1 MMNKMLRRHEGIY
14 MTEAEH
20 AVETFTIHDRH
31 EHGSQNGERIFVLA
45 CICAALAYLVGAF
58 IPAWGDWAYAIG
70 ALIAVLPFAKAAV
83 KKAVTGKPFS
93 IETLVTIAVVGALPI
108 DAGAEAVVVVALF
121 SLGELLEGFAAARAR
136 SGLTALAQLLPSDA
150 TIETDGQRR
159 TIPVASLTVNML
171 MLVAPGDRLA
181 ADGTIV
187 DGRSDLNE
195 AAITGESSAVDKTI
209 GDPVF
214 AGSINGDGQIKVTVT
229 KDASNSVVARIGD
242 LVAQA
247 QASTAPTARFIDS
260 FSAYYTPAAI
270 LIAALIAVAPPLLMG
285 GEWSTWAYRALT
297 VLLIACPCALVLS
310 TPAAIATGIATAARY
325 GILIKSG
332 AALEMLAKIQVA
344 AFDKTGTL
352 TLGHPVVTD
361 VEGDANEVLRLAAAV
376 ETGLS
381 HPVARGIVA
390 EAVAKGIAIPSATD
404 VSIRQG
410 EGVEGVVD
418 GVRIALLSP
427 RASKSLASQ
436 ISARID
442 AFEREGK
449 TIAVLFAD
457 NRLVGFIASRDEPR
471 TDAKSAI
478 AVLAALGIK
487 TLMLSGD
494 NQRTASAVAAPLG
507 MTAEGEL
514 MPADKLARIA
524 ELKAESP
531 ILMVGDG
538 VNDAPAL
545 AAASLGLAM
554 GGGTDVAIETA
565 DVGLLR
571 DRLLAVPDAIRLA
584 RQTRRTIIINI
595 VLAVGLKLVF
605 LVLAIFGIT
614 NLWTAIIADTGAT
627 ILVTINALLMF
638 WIFEPAK
645 DENPSALAGS
655 F

>member
-1 MMNKMLRRHEGIY
+1 MIKA
-14 MTEAEH
+14 EAPI
-20 AVETFTIHDRH
+20 ETHTDGDGH
-31 EHGSQNGERIFVLA
+31 EHGSENGLRIFVLA
-45 CICAALAYLVGAF
+45 CICAGLAYLIGVLV
-58 IPAWGDWAYAIG
+58 PAWGDWAYAIG
-70 ALIAVLPFAKAAV
+70 ALIAVLPFAKSALE
-83 KKAVTGKPFS
+83 KALKGRPFS

-136 SGLTALAQLLPSDA
+136 SGLTALAQLLPSEA
-150 TIETDGQRR
+150 TIEVNGERKTV
-159 TIPVASLTVNML
+159 PVTSLTVNML

-195 AAITGESSAVDKTI
+195 AAITGESSAVDK
-209 GDPVF
+209 GVGAPVF
-214 AGSINGDGQIKVTVT
+214 AGSINGDGQLKVTVT

-270 LIAALIAVAPPLLMG
+270 LIAALIAVVPPLLMG
-285 GEWSTWAYRALT
+285 GEWSTWIYRALT

-310 TPAAIATGIATAARY
+310 TPAAIATGIATAARH

-332 AALEMLAKIQVA
+332 AALEMLAKIKIA

-361 VEGDANEVLRLAAAV
+361 VEGDATEVLRLAAAV

-390 EAVAKGIAIPSATD
+390 EAVAKGIEIPGAID
-404 VSIRQG
+404 VVIRQG
-410 EGVEGVVD
+410 EGVEGIVD
-418 GVRIALLSP
+418 GVKIALLSP
-427 RASKSLASQ
+427 RASKSLTPEVMT
-436 ISARID
+436 RID
-442 AFEREGK
+442 ALEREGK

-457 NRLVGFIASRDEPR
+457 TKFIGIIASRDEPR
-471 TDAKSAI
+471 TDSKSAI
-478 AVLAALGIK
+478 AALTALGIK
-487 TLMLSGD
+487 SLMLSGD
-494 NQRTASAVAAPLG
+494 NQRTATAVAAPLG
-507 MTAEGEL
+507 MEAEGEL
-514 MPADKLARIA
+514 MPADKLDRIA
-524 ELKAESP
+524 ALKAEMP

-545 AAASLGLAM
+545 ATASLGLAM

-584 RQTRRTIIINI
+584 RKTRSTIIVNI

-605 LVLAIFGIT
+605 LVLAVFGIT

-627 ILVTINALLMF
+627 ILVTINALLLF
-638 WIFEPAK
+638 WTFKPAEDVSTSNTAK
-645 DENPSALAGS
+645 DI
-655 F
+655 

>member
-1 MMNKMLRRHEGIY
+1 MIKA
-14 MTEAEH
+14 EAPI
-20 AVETFTIHDRH
+20 ETHTDGDGH
-31 EHGSQNGERIFVLA
+31 EHGSENGLRIFVLA
-45 CICAALAYLVGAF
+45 CICAGLAYLIGVLV
-58 IPAWGDWAYAIG
+58 PAWGDWAYAIG
-70 ALIAVLPFAKAAV
+70 ALIAVLPFAKSALE
-83 KKAVTGKPFS
+83 KALKGKPFS

-136 SGLTALAQLLPSDA
+136 SGLTALAQLLPSEA
-150 TIETDGQRR
+150 TIEVNGERKTV
-159 TIPVASLTVNML
+159 PVTSLTVNML

-195 AAITGESSAVDKTI
+195 AAITGESSAVDK
-209 GDPVF
+209 GVGAPVF
-214 AGSINGDGQIKVTVT
+214 AGSINGDGQLKVTVT

-270 LIAALIAVAPPLLMG
+270 LIAALIAVVPPLLMG
-285 GEWSTWAYRALT
+285 GEWSTWIYRALT

-310 TPAAIATGIATAARY
+310 TPAAIATGIATAARH

-332 AALEMLAKIQVA
+332 AALEMLAKIKIA

-361 VEGDANEVLRLAAAV
+361 VEGDATEVLRLAAAV

-390 EAVAKGIAIPSATD
+390 EAEAKGIKIPGATD
-404 VSIRQG
+404 VVIRQG
-410 EGVEGVVD
+410 EGVEGIVD
-418 GVRIALLSP
+418 GVKIALLSP
-427 RASKSLASQ
+427 RASKSLTPEIMS
-436 ISARID
+436 RID
-442 AFEREGK
+442 ALEREGK

-457 NRLVGFIASRDEPR
+457 TKFVGFIASRDEPR
-471 TDAKSAI
+471 TDSKPAI
-478 AVLAALGIK
+478 AALTALGIK
-487 TLMLSGD
+487 SLMLSGD
-494 NQRTASAVAAPLG
+494 NQRTATAVAAPLG
-507 MTAEGEL
+507 MEAEGEL
-514 MPADKLARIA
+514 MPADKLDRIA
-524 ELKAESP
+524 ALKAEMP

-545 AAASLGLAM
+545 ATASLGLAM

-571 DRLLAVPDAIRLA
+571 DRLMAVPDAIRLA
-584 RQTRRTIIINI
+584 RKTRSTIIVNI

-605 LVLAIFGIT
+605 LVLAVFGIT
-614 NLWTAIIADTGAT
+614 NLCTANIADTGAT
-627 ILVTINALLMF
+627 ILATINAL
-638 WIFEPAK
+638 
-645 DENPSALAGS
+645 
-655 F
+655 

>member
-1 MMNKMLRRHEGIY
+1 MIKA
-14 MTEAEH
+14 EAPI
-20 AVETFTIHDRH
+20 ETHTDGDGH
-31 EHGSQNGERIFVLA
+31 EHGSENGLRIFVLA
-45 CICAALAYLVGAF
+45 CICAGLAYLIGVLV
-58 IPAWGDWAYAIG
+58 PAWGDWAYAIG
-70 ALIAVLPFAKAAV
+70 ALIAVLPFAKSALE
-83 KKAVTGKPFS
+83 KALKGRPFS

-136 SGLTALAQLLPSDA
+136 SGLTALAQLLPSEA
-150 TIETDGQRR
+150 TIEVDGERK
-159 TIPVASLTVNML
+159 TVPVTSLTVNMV

-187 DGRSDLNE
+187 EGRSDLNE
-195 AAITGESSAVDKTI
+195 AAITGESSAVDKGI
-209 GDPVF
+209 GAPVF
-214 AGSINGDGQIKVTVT
+214 AGSINGDGQLKVTVT

-270 LIAALIAVAPPLLMG
+270 LIAALIALVPPMLMG
-285 GEWSTWAYRALT
+285 GEWSTWIYRALT

-310 TPAAIATGIATAARY
+310 TPAAIATGIATAARH

-332 AALEMLAKIQVA
+332 AALEMLAKIKIA

-361 VEGDANEVLRLAAAV
+361 VEGDATEVLRLAAAV

-390 EAVAKGIAIPSATD
+390 EAVAKGIEIPGATD
-404 VSIRQG
+404 VVIRQG
-410 EGVEGVVD
+410 EGVEGTVD
-418 GVRIALLSP
+418 GVKIALLSP
-427 RASKSLASQ
+427 RASKSLTPEIMS
-436 ISARID
+436 RID
-442 AFEREGK
+442 ALEREGK

-457 NRLVGFIASRDEPR
+457 TKFIGIIASRDEPR
-471 TDAKSAI
+471 ADSKPAI
-478 AVLAALGIK
+478 AALSALGIK
-487 TLMLSGD
+487 SLMLSGD
-494 NQRTASAVAAPLG
+494 NQRTATAVAAPLG
-507 MTAEGEL
+507 MEAEGEL
-514 MPADKLARIA
+514 MPADKLDRIA
-524 ELKAESP
+524 ALKAEKP

-545 AAASLGLAM
+545 ATASLGLAM

-584 RQTRRTIIINI
+584 RKTRSTIIINI

-605 LVLAIFGIT
+605 LVLAVFGIT

-627 ILVTINALLMF
+627 ILVTINALLLF
-638 WIFEPAK
+638 WTFNPA
-645 DENPSALAGS
+645 EERSTAAPA
-655 F
+655 

>member
-1 MMNKMLRRHEGIY
+1 VIKA
-14 MTEAEH
+14 EAPI
-20 AVETFTIHDRH
+20 ETHTDGDGH
-31 EHGSQNGERIFVLA
+31 EHGSENGLRIFVLA
-45 CICAALAYLVGAF
+45 CICAGLAYLIGVLV
-58 IPAWGDWAYAIG
+58 PAWGDWAYAIG
-70 ALIAVLPFAKAAV
+70 ALIAVLPFAKSALE
-83 KKAVTGKPFS
+83 KALKGRPFS

-136 SGLTALAQLLPSDA
+136 SGLTALAQLLPSEA
-150 TIETDGQRR
+150 TIEVDGERK
-159 TIPVASLTVNML
+159 TVPVTSLTVNMV
-171 MLVAPGDRLA
+171 MFVAPGDRLA

-195 AAITGESSAVDKTI
+195 AAITGESSAVDKGI
-209 GDPVF
+209 GAPVF
-214 AGSINGDGQIKVTVT
+214 AGSINGDGQLKVTVT
-229 KDASNSVVARIGD
+229 KDARNSVVARIGD

-270 LIAALIAVAPPLLMG
+270 LIAALIAVVPPMLMG
-285 GEWSTWAYRALT
+285 GEWSTWIYRALT

-310 TPAAIATGIATAARY
+310 TPAAIATGIATAARH

-332 AALEMLAKIQVA
+332 AALEMLAKIKIA

-361 VEGDANEVLRLAAAV
+361 VEGDATEVLRLAAAV

-390 EAVAKGIAIPSATD
+390 EAVAKGIEVPSAID
-404 VSIRQG
+404 VVIRQG
-410 EGVEGVVD
+410 EGVEGIVD
-418 GVRIALLSP
+418 GVKIALLSP
-427 RASKSLASQ
+427 RASKSLTPEVMT
-436 ISARID
+436 RID
-442 AFEREGK
+442 ALEREGK

-457 NRLVGFIASRDEPR
+457 TKFVGIIASRDEAR
-471 TDAKSAI
+471 TDSKPAI
-478 AVLAALGIK
+478 AALTALGIK
-487 TLMLSGD
+487 SLMLSGD
-494 NQRTASAVAAPLG
+494 NQRTATAVAAPLG
-507 MTAEGEL
+507 MKAEGEL
-514 MPADKLARIA
+514 MPADKLDRIA
-524 ELKAESP
+524 ALKAEMP

-545 AAASLGLAM
+545 ATASLGLAM

-584 RQTRRTIIINI
+584 RKTRSTIIVNI

-605 LVLAIFGIT
+605 LVLAVFGIT

-627 ILVTINALLMF
+627 ILVTINALLLF
-638 WIFEPAK
+638 WTFKPAEDVSTSNTAK
-645 DENPSALAGS
+645 DI
-655 F
+655 

>member
-1 MMNKMLRRHEGIY
+1 MIKA
-14 MTEAEH
+14 EAPI
-20 AVETFTIHDRH
+20 ETHTDGDGH
-31 EHGSQNGERIFVLA
+31 EHGSENGLRIFVLA
-45 CICAALAYLVGAF
+45 CICAGLAYLIGVLV
-58 IPAWGDWAYAIG
+58 PAWGDWAYAIG
-70 ALIAVLPFAKAAV
+70 ALIAVLPFAKSALE
-83 KKAVTGKPFS
+83 KALKGRPFS

-136 SGLTALAQLLPSDA
+136 SGLTALAQLLPSEA
-150 TIETDGQRR
+150 TIEVDGERK
-159 TIPVASLTVNML
+159 TVPVTSLTVNMV

-195 AAITGESSAVDKTI
+195 AAITGESSAVDKGI
-209 GDPVF
+209 GAPVF
-214 AGSINGDGQIKVTVT
+214 AGSINGDGQLKVTVT

-270 LIAALIAVAPPLLMG
+270 LIAALIAVVPPLLMD
-285 GEWSTWAYRALT
+285 GEWSTWIYRALT

-310 TPAAIATGIATAARY
+310 TPAAIATGIATAARH

-332 AALEMLAKIQVA
+332 AALEMLAKIKIA

-361 VEGDANEVLRLAAAV
+361 VEGDATEVLRLAAAV

-390 EAVAKGIAIPSATD
+390 EAVAKDIEIPSATD
-404 VSIRQG
+404 VIIRQG
-410 EGVEGVVD
+410 EGVEGTVD
-418 GVRIALLSP
+418 GVKIALLSP
-427 RASKSLASQ
+427 RASKSLAPEIMS
-436 ISARID
+436 RID
-442 AFEREGK
+442 ALEREGK

-457 NRLVGFIASRDEPR
+457 TKFIGIIASRDEPR
-471 TDAKSAI
+471 ADSKPAI
-478 AVLAALGIK
+478 AALTALGIK
-487 TLMLSGD
+487 SLMLSGD

-507 MTAEGEL
+507 MEAEGEL
-514 MPADKLARIA
+514 MPADKLDRIA
-524 ELKAESP
+524 ALKAEMP

-545 AAASLGLAM
+545 ATASLGLAM

-584 RQTRRTIIINI
+584 RKTRSTIIVNI

-605 LVLAIFGIT
+605 LVLAVFGIT

-627 ILVTINALLMF
+627 ILVTINALMLF
-638 WIFEPAK
+638 WTFKPAEDVSTSHPAK
-645 DENPSALAGS
+645 DI
-655 F
+655 

>member
-1 MMNKMLRRHEGIY
+1 LEK
-14 MTEAEH
+14 
-20 AVETFTIHDRH
+20 
-31 EHGSQNGERIFVLA
+31 
-45 CICAALAYLVGAF
+45 ALKGR
-58 IPAWGDWAYAIG
+58 
-70 ALIAVLPFAKAAV
+70 
-83 KKAVTGKPFS
+83 PFS

-136 SGLTALAQLLPSDA
+136 SGLTALAQLLPSEA
-150 TIETDGQRR
+150 TIEVDGERK
-159 TIPVASLTVNML
+159 TVPVTSLTVNMV
-171 MLVAPGDRLA
+171 MFVAPGDRLP

-195 AAITGESSAVDKTI
+195 AAITGESSAVDKGI
-209 GDPVF
+209 GAPVF
-214 AGSINGDGQIKVTVT
+214 AGSINGDGQLKVTVT

-270 LIAALIAVAPPLLMG
+270 LIAALIAVVPPMLMG
-285 GEWSTWAYRALT
+285 GEWSTWIYRALT

-310 TPAAIATGIATAARY
+310 TPAAIATGIATAARH

-332 AALEMLAKIQVA
+332 AALEMLAKIKIA

-361 VEGDANEVLRLAAAV
+361 VEGDATEVLRLAAAV

-390 EAVAKGIAIPSATD
+390 EAVAKGIEIPGAID
-404 VSIRQG
+404 VVIRQG
-410 EGVEGVVD
+410 EGVEGIVD
-418 GVRIALLSP
+418 GVKIALLSP
-427 RASKSLASQ
+427 RASKSLTPEVMT
-436 ISARID
+436 RID
-442 AFEREGK
+442 ALEREGK

-457 NRLVGFIASRDEPR
+457 TKFIGIIASRDEPR
-471 TDAKSAI
+471 TDSKSAI
-478 AVLAALGIK
+478 AALTALGIK
-487 TLMLSGD
+487 SLMLSGD
-494 NQRTASAVAAPLG
+494 NQRTATAVAAPLG
-507 MTAEGEL
+507 MEAEGEL
-514 MPADKLARIA
+514 MPADKLDRIA
-524 ELKAESP
+524 ALKAEMP

-545 AAASLGLAM
+545 ATASLGLAM

-584 RQTRRTIIINI
+584 RKTRSTIIVNI

-605 LVLAIFGIT
+605 LVLAVFGIT

-627 ILVTINALLMF
+627 ILVTINALLLF
-638 WIFEPAK
+638 WTFKPAEDVSTSNTAK
-645 DENPSALAGS
+645 DI
-655 F
+655 

>member
-1 MMNKMLRRHEGIY
+1 MIKA
-14 MTEAEH
+14 EAPI
-20 AVETFTIHDRH
+20 ETHTDGDGH
-31 EHGSQNGERIFVLA
+31 EHGSENGLRIFVLA
-45 CICAALAYLVGAF
+45 CICAGLAYLIGVLF
-58 IPAWGDWAYAIG
+58 PAWGDWAYAIG
-70 ALIAVLPFAKAAV
+70 ALIAVLPFSKSALEKAL
-83 KKAVTGKPFS
+83 KGRPFS

-136 SGLTALAQLLPSDA
+136 SGLTALAQLLPSEA
-150 TIETDGQRR
+150 TIEVDGERK
-159 TIPVASLTVNML
+159 TVPVTSLTVNMV
-171 MLVAPGDRLA
+171 MFVAPGDRLA

-195 AAITGESSAVDKTI
+195 AAITGESSAVDKGI
-209 GDPVF
+209 GAPVF
-214 AGSINGDGQIKVTVT
+214 AGSINGDGQLKVTVT

-242 LVAQA
+242 LVAKA

-270 LIAALIAVAPPLLMG
+270 LIAALIAVVPPMLMG
-285 GEWSTWAYRALT
+285 GEWSTWIYRALT

-310 TPAAIATGIATAARY
+310 TPAAIATGIATAARH

-332 AALEMLAKIQVA
+332 AALEMLAKIKIA

-361 VEGDANEVLRLAAAV
+361 VEGDATEVLRLAAAV

-390 EAVAKGIAIPSATD
+390 EAVAKGIEIPGAID
-404 VSIRQG
+404 VVIRQG
-410 EGVEGVVD
+410 EGVEGIVD
-418 GVRIALLSP
+418 GVKIALLSP
-427 RASKSLASQ
+427 RASKSLTPEVMT
-436 ISARID
+436 RID
-442 AFEREGK
+442 ALEREGK

-457 NRLVGFIASRDEPR
+457 TKFVGIIASRDEAR
-471 TDAKSAI
+471 TDSKLAI
-478 AVLAALGIK
+478 AALTALGIK
-487 TLMLSGD
+487 SLMLSGD
-494 NQRTASAVAAPLG
+494 NQRTATAVAAPLG
-507 MTAEGEL
+507 MEAEGEL
-514 MPADKLARIA
+514 MPADKLERIA
-524 ELKAESP
+524 ALKAEMP

-545 AAASLGLAM
+545 ATASLGLAM

-565 DVGLLR
+565 DVGLLI

-584 RQTRRTIIINI
+584 RKTRSTIIVNI

-605 LVLAIFGIT
+605 LVLAVFGIT

-627 ILVTINALLMF
+627 ILVTINALLLF
-638 WIFEPAK
+638 WTFKPAEDVSTSHPAK
-645 DENPSALAGS
+645 DI
-655 F
+655 

>member
-1 MMNKMLRRHEGIY
+1 MIRSEAPIETHAEG
-14 MTEAEH
+14 
-20 AVETFTIHDRH
+20 DGH
-31 EHGSQNGERIFVLA
+31 EHGSENGLRIFILA
-45 CICAALAYLVGAF
+45 CVCAALAYLTGVF
-58 IPAWGDWAYAIG
+58 VPAWGDWTYAIG
-70 ALIAVLPFAKAAV
+70 ALIAVLPFAKSALE
-83 KKAVTGKPFS
+83 KALKGRPFS

-136 SGLTALAQLLPSDA
+136 SGLTALAQLLPSEA
-150 TIETDGQRR
+150 TIEMDGERK
-159 TIPVASLTVNML
+159 TVPVTSLTVDMV

-181 ADGTIV
+181 ADGTII

-195 AAITGESSAVDKTI
+195 AAITGESSAVDKGI

-214 AGSINGDGQIKVTVT
+214 AGSINGDGQLKVTVT

-270 LIAALIAVAPPLLMG
+270 LIAALIAIVPPMLMG
-285 GEWSTWAYRALT
+285 GEWSTWIYRALT

-310 TPAAIATGIATAARY
+310 TPAAIATGIATAARH

-332 AALEMLAKIQVA
+332 AALEMLAKIKIA

-361 VEGDANEVLRLAAAV
+361 VEGDATEVLRLAAAV

-390 EAVAKGIAIPSATD
+390 EAVAKAIEIPGATD
-404 VSIRQG
+404 VVIRQG
-410 EGVEGVVD
+410 EGVEGIVD
-418 GVRIALLSP
+418 GVKIALLSP
-427 RASKSLASQ
+427 RASKSLTPEVMS
-436 ISARID
+436 RID
-442 AFEREGK
+442 ALEREGK

-457 NRLVGFIASRDEPR
+457 TKFIGLIASRDEPR
-471 TDAKSAI
+471 TDSKPAI
-478 AVLAALGIK
+478 AALTALGIK
-487 TLMLSGD
+487 SLMLSGD

-507 MTAEGEL
+507 MEAEGEL
-514 MPADKLARIA
+514 MPADKLDRIA
-524 ELKAESP
+524 ALKAEMP

-545 AAASLGLAM
+545 ATASLGLAM

-584 RQTRRTIIINI
+584 RKTRSTIIVNI

-605 LVLAIFGIT
+605 LVLAVFGIT

-627 ILVTINALLMF
+627 ILVTINALLLF
-638 WIFEPAK
+638 WTFKPIEDASISASAK
-645 DENPSALAGS
+645 DI
-655 F
+655 

>member
-1 MMNKMLRRHEGIY
+1 MIKA
-14 MTEAEH
+14 EAPI
-20 AVETFTIHDRH
+20 ETHTDGDGH
-31 EHGSQNGERIFVLA
+31 EHGSENGLRIFVLA
-45 CICAALAYLVGAF
+45 CICAGLAYLIGVLV
-58 IPAWGDWAYAIG
+58 PAWGDWAYAIG
-70 ALIAVLPFAKAAV
+70 ALIAVLPFAKSALE
-83 KKAVTGKPFS
+83 KALEGRPFS

-136 SGLTALAQLLPSDA
+136 SGLTALAQLLPSEA
-150 TIETDGQRR
+150 TIEVDGERK
-159 TIPVASLTVNML
+159 TVPVTSLTVNMV

-187 DGRSDLNE
+187 EGRSDLNE
-195 AAITGESSAVDKTI
+195 AAITGESSAVDKGI
-209 GDPVF
+209 GAPVF
-214 AGSINGDGQIKVTVT
+214 AGSINGDGQLKVTVT

-270 LIAALIAVAPPLLMG
+270 LIAALIALVPPMLMG
-285 GEWSTWAYRALT
+285 GEWSTWIYRALT

-310 TPAAIATGIATAARY
+310 TPAAIATGIATAARH

-332 AALEMLAKIQVA
+332 AALEMLAKIKIA

-361 VEGDANEVLRLAAAV
+361 VEGDATEVLRLAAAV

-390 EAVAKGIAIPSATD
+390 EAVAKGIEIPGATD
-404 VSIRQG
+404 VVIRQG
-410 EGVEGVVD
+410 EGVEGIVD
-418 GVRIALLSP
+418 GVKIALLSP
-427 RASKSLASQ
+427 RASKSLAPEVMT
-436 ISARID
+436 RID
-442 AFEREGK
+442 ALEREGK

-457 NRLVGFIASRDEPR
+457 TKFIGFIASRDEPR
-471 TDAKSAI
+471 TDSKPAI
-478 AVLAALGIK
+478 AALTALGIK
-487 TLMLSGD
+487 SLMLSGD
-494 NQRTASAVAAPLG
+494 NQRTATAVAAPLG
-507 MTAEGEL
+507 MEAEGEL
-514 MPADKLARIA
+514 MPADKLERIA
-524 ELKAESP
+524 ALKAEMP

-545 AAASLGLAM
+545 ATASLGLAM

-584 RQTRRTIIINI
+584 RKTRSTIIVNI

-605 LVLAIFGIT
+605 LVLAVFGIT

-627 ILVTINALLMF
+627 ILVTINALLLF
-638 WIFEPAK
+638 WTFNPA
-645 DENPSALAGS
+645 EERSTAAPA
-655 F
+655 

>member
-1 MMNKMLRRHEGIY
+1 
-14 MTEAEH
+14 MTE
-20 AVETFTIHDRH
+20 TKIHTKEDGH
-31 EHGSQNGERIFVLA
+31 EHGSENGLRVFILA
-45 CICAALAYLVGAF
+45 CICAASAYLVGIIVPRWAE
-58 IPAWGDWAYAIG
+58 WAYASG
-70 ALIAVLPFAKAAV
+70 ALIAVLPFAKSAME
-83 KKAVTGKPFS
+83 KAMRGSPFS

-108 DAGAEAVVVVALF
+108 GAGAEAVVVVALF
-121 SLGELLEGFAAARAR
+121 SLGELLEGFASARAR
-136 SGLTALAQLLPSDA
+136 SGLTALAQLLPSEA
-150 TIETDGQRR
+150 TIEVDGERK
-159 TIPVASLTVNML
+159 TVPVTSLTVNMV
-171 MLVAPGDRLA
+171 MLVSPGDRLA
-181 ADGTIV
+181 ADGTIL

-195 AAITGESSAVDKTI
+195 AAITGESSAVDKSV
-209 GDPVF
+209 GAAVF
-214 AGSINGDGQIKVTVT
+214 AGSINGDGQLKVTIT

-285 GEWSTWAYRALT
+285 GEWSTWIYRALT

-310 TPAAIATGIATAARY
+310 TPAAIATGIASAARY

-332 AALEMLAKIQVA
+332 AALEMLGRIKIA

-352 TLGHPVVTD
+352 TMGHPVVTD
-361 VEGDANEVLRLAAAV
+361 VEGDANQVLRLAAAV

-390 EAVAKGIAIPSATD
+390 EAAAKGIEVPAAID
-404 VSIRQG
+404 VVIRQG
-410 EGVEGVVD
+410 EGVEGTVD
-418 GVRIALLSP
+418 GVKIALLSP
-427 RASKSLASQ
+427 RASKSLAPEVMT
-436 ISARID
+436 RID
-442 AFEREGK
+442 ALEREGK

-457 NRLVGFIASRDEPR
+457 TKFIGIIASRDEPR
-471 TDAKSAI
+471 ADSIPAI
-478 AVLAALGIK
+478 AALTALGIK
-487 TLMLSGD
+487 SLMLSGD

-507 MTAEGEL
+507 MEAEGEL
-514 MPADKLARIA
+514 MPADKLDRIA
-524 ELKAESP
+524 ALKAEMP

-545 AAASLGLAM
+545 ATASLGLAM

-584 RQTRRTIIINI
+584 RKTHSTIIVNI

-605 LVLAIFGIT
+605 LVLAVFGIT

-627 ILVTINALLMF
+627 ILVTINALMLF
-638 WIFEPAK
+638 WTFKPAK
-645 DENPSALAGS
+645 DVSASAPAKDI
-655 F
+655 

>member
-1 MMNKMLRRHEGIY
+1 MIKA
-14 MTEAEH
+14 EAPI
-20 AVETFTIHDRH
+20 ETHTDGDGH
-31 EHGSQNGERIFVLA
+31 EHGSENGLGIFVLA
-45 CICAALAYLVGAF
+45 CICAGLAYLIGVLV
-58 IPAWGDWAYAIG
+58 PAWGDWAYAIG
-70 ALIAVLPFAKAAV
+70 ALIAVLPFAKSALE
-83 KKAVTGKPFS
+83 KALKGRPFS

-136 SGLTALAQLLPSDA
+136 SGLTALAQLLPSEA
-150 TIETDGQRR
+150 TIEVDGERK
-159 TIPVASLTVNML
+159 TVSVTSLTVNMV

-181 ADGTIV
+181 ADGKII

-195 AAITGESSAVDKTI
+195 AAITGESSAVDKGI
-209 GDPVF
+209 GAPVF
-214 AGSINGDGQIKVTVT
+214 AGSINGDGQLKVTVT

-270 LIAALIAVAPPLLMG
+270 LIAALIAVVPPVLMG
-285 GEWSTWAYRALT
+285 GEWSTWIYRALT

-310 TPAAIATGIATAARY
+310 TPAAIATGIATAARH

-332 AALEMLAKIQVA
+332 AALEMLAKIKIA

-361 VEGDANEVLRLAAAV
+361 VEGDATEVLRLAAAV

-390 EAVAKGIAIPSATD
+390 EAVAKGIEIPSATD
-404 VSIRQG
+404 VIIRQG
-410 EGVEGVVD
+410 EGVEGTVD
-418 GVRIALLSP
+418 GVTIALLSP
-427 RASKSLASQ
+427 RASKSLTPEIMS
-436 ISARID
+436 RID
-442 AFEREGK
+442 ALEREGK

-457 NRLVGFIASRDEPR
+457 TKFIGIIASRDEPR
-471 TDAKSAI
+471 TDSKLAI
-478 AVLAALGIK
+478 AALTALGIK
-487 TLMLSGD
+487 SLMLSGD
-494 NQRTASAVAAPLG
+494 NQRTATAVAAPLG
-507 MTAEGEL
+507 MEAEGEL
-514 MPADKLARIA
+514 MPADKLDRIA
-524 ELKAESP
+524 ALKAEMP

-545 AAASLGLAM
+545 ATASLGLAM

-584 RQTRRTIIINI
+584 RKTRSTIIVNI

-605 LVLAIFGIT
+605 LVLAVFGIT

-627 ILVTINALLMF
+627 ILVTINALLLF
-638 WIFEPAK
+638 WTFKPAEDVSTSNTAK
-645 DENPSALAGS
+645 DI
-655 F
+655 

>member
-1 MMNKMLRRHEGIY
+1 MIKA
-14 MTEAEH
+14 EAPI
-20 AVETFTIHDRH
+20 ETHTDGDGH
-31 EHGSQNGERIFVLA
+31 EHGSENGLRIFVLA
-45 CICAALAYLVGAF
+45 CICAGLAYLIGVLV
-58 IPAWGDWAYAIG
+58 PAWGDWAYAIG
-70 ALIAVLPFAKAAV
+70 ALIAVLPFAKSALE
-83 KKAVTGKPFS
+83 KALKSRPFS

-136 SGLTALAQLLPSDA
+136 SGLTALAQLLPSEA
-150 TIETDGQRR
+150 TIEVDGERK
-159 TIPVASLTVNML
+159 TVPVTSLTVNMV
-171 MLVAPGDRLA
+171 MFVAPGDRLA

-195 AAITGESSAVDKTI
+195 AAITGESSAVDKGI
-209 GDPVF
+209 GAPVF
-214 AGSINGDGQIKVTVT
+214 AGSINGDGQLKVTVT

-270 LIAALIAVAPPLLMG
+270 LIAALIAVVPPMLMG
-285 GEWSTWAYRALT
+285 GEWSTWIYRALT

-310 TPAAIATGIATAARY
+310 TPAAIATGIATAARH

-332 AALEMLAKIQVA
+332 AALEMLAKIKIA

-361 VEGDANEVLRLAAAV
+361 VEGDATEVLRLAAAV

-390 EAVAKGIAIPSATD
+390 EAVAKGIEIPGAID
-404 VSIRQG
+404 VVIRQG
-410 EGVEGVVD
+410 EGVEGIVD
-418 GVRIALLSP
+418 GVKIALLSP
-427 RASKSLASQ
+427 RASKSLTPEVMT
-436 ISARID
+436 RID
-442 AFEREGK
+442 ALEREGK

-457 NRLVGFIASRDEPR
+457 TKFIGIIASRDEPR
-471 TDAKSAI
+471 TDSKSAI
-478 AVLAALGIK
+478 AALTALGIK
-487 TLMLSGD
+487 SLMLSGD
-494 NQRTASAVAAPLG
+494 NQRTATAVAAPLG
-507 MTAEGEL
+507 MEAEGEL
-514 MPADKLARIA
+514 MPADKLDRIA
-524 ELKAESP
+524 ALKAEMP

-545 AAASLGLAM
+545 ATASLGLAM

-584 RQTRRTIIINI
+584 RKTRSTIIVNI

-605 LVLAIFGIT
+605 LVLAVFGIT

-627 ILVTINALLMF
+627 ILVTINALLLF
-638 WIFEPAK
+638 WTFKPAEDVSTSNTAK
-645 DENPSALAGS
+645 DI
-655 F
+655 

>member
-1 MMNKMLRRHEGIY
+1 MLKAA
-14 MTEAEH
+14 TEIDTH
-20 AVETFTIHDRH
+20 SDNDGH
-31 EHGSQNGERIFVLA
+31 EHGAAGGVKTFIIA
-45 CICAALAYLVGAF
+45 CISAASAYVISLLFPQWSAV
-58 IPAWGDWAYAIG
+58 AYAVG
-70 ALIAVLPFAKAAV
+70 ALIAVVPFARSAL
-83 KKAVTGKPFS
+83 KKALRGTPFS

-136 SGLTALAQLLPSDA
+136 SGLTALAQLLPSEA
-150 TIETDGQRR
+150 TIEVDGERKR
-159 TIPVASLTVNML
+159 VPVTSLTVNMV

-195 AAITGESSAVDKTI
+195 AAITGESSAVDKDI
-209 GDPVF
+209 GAPVF
-214 AGSINGDGQIKVTVT
+214 AGSINGDGQLKVTVT

-270 LIAALIAVAPPLLMG
+270 LIAALIAVVPPMLMG
-285 GEWSTWAYRALT
+285 GEWSTWIYRALT

-310 TPAAIATGIATAARY
+310 TPAAIATGIATAARH

-332 AALEMLAKIQVA
+332 AALEMLAKIKIA

-361 VEGDANEVLRLAAAV
+361 VEGDATEVLRLAAAV

-390 EAVAKGIAIPSATD
+390 EAVAKDIEIPSATD
-404 VSIRQG
+404 VIIRQG
-410 EGVEGVVD
+410 EGVEGTVD
-418 GVRIALLSP
+418 GVKIALLSP
-427 RASKSLASQ
+427 RASKSLAPEIMS
-436 ISARID
+436 RID
-442 AFEREGK
+442 ALEREGK

-457 NRLVGFIASRDEPR
+457 TKFIGIIASRDEPR
-471 TDAKSAI
+471 ADSKPAI
-478 AVLAALGIK
+478 AALTALGIK
-487 TLMLSGD
+487 SLMLSGD

-507 MTAEGEL
+507 MEAEGEL
-514 MPADKLARIA
+514 MPADKLDRIA
-524 ELKAESP
+524 ALKAEMP

-545 AAASLGLAM
+545 ATASLGLAM

-584 RQTRRTIIINI
+584 RKTRSTIIVNI

-605 LVLAIFGIT
+605 LVLAVFGIT

-627 ILVTINALLMF
+627 ILVTINALMLF
-638 WIFEPAK
+638 WTFKPAEDVSTSHPAK
-645 DENPSALAGS
+645 DI
-655 F
+655 

>member
-1 MMNKMLRRHEGIY
+1 MIKA
-14 MTEAEH
+14 EAPI
-20 AVETFTIHDRH
+20 ETHTDGDGH
-31 EHGSQNGERIFVLA
+31 EHGSENGLRIFVLA
-45 CICAALAYLVGAF
+45 CICAGLAYLIGVLF
-58 IPAWGDWAYAIG
+58 PAWGDWAYAIG
-70 ALIAVLPFAKAAV
+70 ALIAVLPFAKSALE
-83 KKAVTGKPFS
+83 KALKGRPFS

-136 SGLTALAQLLPSDA
+136 SGLTALAQLLPSEA
-150 TIETDGQRR
+150 TIEVDGERK
-159 TIPVASLTVNML
+159 TVPVTSLTVNMV

-187 DGRSDLNE
+187 EGRSDLNE
-195 AAITGESSAVDKTI
+195 AAITGESSAVDKGI
-209 GDPVF
+209 GAPVF
-214 AGSINGDGQIKVTVT
+214 AGSINGDGQLKVTVT

-270 LIAALIAVAPPLLMG
+270 LIAALIALVPPMLMG
-285 GEWSTWAYRALT
+285 GEWSTWIYRALT

-310 TPAAIATGIATAARY
+310 TPAAIATGIATAARH

-332 AALEMLAKIQVA
+332 AALEMLAKIKIA

-361 VEGDANEVLRLAAAV
+361 VEGDATEVLRLAAAV

-390 EAVAKGIAIPSATD
+390 EAVAKGIEIPGATD
-404 VSIRQG
+404 VVIRQG
-410 EGVEGVVD
+410 EGVEGIVD
-418 GVRIALLSP
+418 GVKIALLSP
-427 RASKSLASQ
+427 RASKSLAPEVMT
-436 ISARID
+436 RID
-442 AFEREGK
+442 ALEREGK

-457 NRLVGFIASRDEPR
+457 TKFIGFIASRDEPR
-471 TDAKSAI
+471 TDSKPAI
-478 AVLAALGIK
+478 AALTALGIK
-487 TLMLSGD
+487 SLMLSGD
-494 NQRTASAVAAPLG
+494 NQRTATAVAAPLG
-507 MTAEGEL
+507 MEAEGEL
-514 MPADKLARIA
+514 MPADKLERIA
-524 ELKAESP
+524 ALKAEMP

-545 AAASLGLAM
+545 ATASLGLAM

-584 RQTRRTIIINI
+584 RKTRSTIIVNI

-605 LVLAIFGIT
+605 LVLAVFGIT

-627 ILVTINALLMF
+627 ILVTINALLLF
-638 WIFEPAK
+638 WTFNPA
-645 DENPSALAGS
+645 EERSTAAPA
-655 F
+655 

>member
-1 MMNKMLRRHEGIY
+1 MIKA
-14 MTEAEH
+14 EAPI
-20 AVETFTIHDRH
+20 ETHTDGDGH
-31 EHGSQNGERIFVLA
+31 EHGSENGLRIFVLA
-45 CICAALAYLVGAF
+45 CICAGLAYLIGVLV
-58 IPAWGDWAYAIG
+58 PAWGDWAYAIG
-70 ALIAVLPFAKAAV
+70 ALIAVLPFAKSALE
-83 KKAVTGKPFS
+83 KALKGRPFS

-136 SGLTALAQLLPSDA
+136 SGLTALAQLLPSEA
-150 TIETDGQRR
+150 TIEVDGERK
-159 TIPVASLTVNML
+159 TVPVTSLTVNMV
-171 MLVAPGDRLA
+171 MFVAPGDRLA

-195 AAITGESSAVDKTI
+195 AAITGESSAVDKGI
-209 GDPVF
+209 GAPVF
-214 AGSINGDGQIKVTVT
+214 AGSINGDGQLKVTVT

-270 LIAALIAVAPPLLMG
+270 LIAALIAVVPPMLMG
-285 GEWSTWAYRALT
+285 GEWSTWIYRALT

-310 TPAAIATGIATAARY
+310 TPAAIATGIATAARH

-332 AALEMLAKIQVA
+332 AALEMLAKIKIA

-361 VEGDANEVLRLAAAV
+361 VEGDATEVLRLAAAV

-390 EAVAKGIAIPSATD
+390 EAVAKGIEIPGAID
-404 VSIRQG
+404 VVIRQG
-410 EGVEGVVD
+410 EGVEGIVD
-418 GVRIALLSP
+418 GVKIALLSP
-427 RASKSLASQ
+427 RASKSLTPEVMT
-436 ISARID
+436 RID
-442 AFEREGK
+442 ALEREGK

-457 NRLVGFIASRDEPR
+457 TKFIGIIASRDEPR
-471 TDAKSAI
+471 TDSKSAI
-478 AVLAALGIK
+478 AALTALGIK
-487 TLMLSGD
+487 SLMLSGD
-494 NQRTASAVAAPLG
+494 NQRTATAVAAPLG
-507 MTAEGEL
+507 MEAEGEL
-514 MPADKLARIA
+514 MPADKLDRIA
-524 ELKAESP
+524 ALKAEMP

-545 AAASLGLAM
+545 ATASLGLAM

-584 RQTRRTIIINI
+584 RKTRSTIIVNI

-605 LVLAIFGIT
+605 LVLAVFGIT

-627 ILVTINALLMF
+627 ILVTINALLLF
-638 WIFEPAK
+638 WTFKPAEDVSTSNTAK
-645 DENPSALAGS
+645 DI
-655 F
+655 

>member
-1 MMNKMLRRHEGIY
+1 MIKA
-14 MTEAEH
+14 EAPI
-20 AVETFTIHDRH
+20 ETHTDGDGH
-31 EHGSQNGERIFVLA
+31 EHGSENGLRIFVLA
-45 CICAALAYLVGAF
+45 CICAGLAYLIGVLV
-58 IPAWGDWAYAIG
+58 PAWGDWAYAIG
-70 ALIAVLPFAKAAV
+70 ALIAVLPFAKSALE
-83 KKAVTGKPFS
+83 KALKSRPFS

-136 SGLTALAQLLPSDA
+136 SGLTALAQLLPSEA
-150 TIETDGQRR
+150 TIEVDGERK
-159 TIPVASLTVNML
+159 TVPVTSLTVNMV

-195 AAITGESSAVDKTI
+195 AAITGESSAVDKGI
-209 GDPVF
+209 GAPVF
-214 AGSINGDGQIKVTVT
+214 AGSINGDGQLKVTVT

-270 LIAALIAVAPPLLMG
+270 LIAALIAVVPPLLMD
-285 GEWSTWAYRALT
+285 GEWSTWIYRALT

-310 TPAAIATGIATAARY
+310 TPAAIATGIATAARH

-332 AALEMLAKIQVA
+332 AALEMLAKIKIA

-361 VEGDANEVLRLAAAV
+361 VEGDATEVLRLAAAV

-390 EAVAKGIAIPSATD
+390 EAVAKDIEIPSATD
-404 VSIRQG
+404 VIIRQG
-410 EGVEGVVD
+410 EGVEGTVD
-418 GVRIALLSP
+418 GVKIALLSP
-427 RASKSLASQ
+427 RASKSLAPEIMS
-436 ISARID
+436 RID
-442 AFEREGK
+442 ALEREGK

-457 NRLVGFIASRDEPR
+457 TKFIGIIASRDEPR
-471 TDAKSAI
+471 ADSKPAI
-478 AVLAALGIK
+478 AALTALGIK
-487 TLMLSGD
+487 SLMLSGD

-507 MTAEGEL
+507 MEAEGEL
-514 MPADKLARIA
+514 MPADKLDRIA
-524 ELKAESP
+524 ALKAEMP

-545 AAASLGLAM
+545 ATASLGLAM

-584 RQTRRTIIINI
+584 RKTRSTIIVNI

-605 LVLAIFGIT
+605 LVLAVFGIT

-627 ILVTINALLMF
+627 ILVTINALMLF
-638 WIFEPAK
+638 WTFKAAEDVSTSHPAK
-645 DENPSALAGS
+645 VI
-655 F
+655 

>member
-1 MMNKMLRRHEGIY
+1 MIKA
-14 MTEAEH
+14 EAPI
-20 AVETFTIHDRH
+20 ETHTDGDGH
-31 EHGSQNGERIFVLA
+31 EHGSENGLRIFVLA
-45 CICAALAYLVGAF
+45 CICAGLAYLIGVLV
-58 IPAWGDWAYAIG
+58 PAWGDWAYAIG
-70 ALIAVLPFAKAAV
+70 ALIAVLPFAKSALE
-83 KKAVTGKPFS
+83 KALKGRPFS

-136 SGLTALAQLLPSDA
+136 SGLTALAQLLPSEA
-150 TIETDGQRR
+150 TIEVDGERK
-159 TIPVASLTVNML
+159 TVPVTSLTVNMV
-171 MLVAPGDRLA
+171 MFVAPGDRLA

-195 AAITGESSAVDKTI
+195 AAITGESSAVDKGI
-209 GDPVF
+209 GAPVF
-214 AGSINGDGQIKVTVT
+214 AGSINGDGQLKVTVT
-229 KDASNSVVARIGD
+229 KDARNSVVARIGD

-270 LIAALIAVAPPLLMG
+270 LIAALIAVVPPMLMG
-285 GEWSTWAYRALT
+285 GEWSTWIYRALT

-310 TPAAIATGIATAARY
+310 TPAAIATGIATAARH

-332 AALEMLAKIQVA
+332 AALEMLAKIKIA

-361 VEGDANEVLRLAAAV
+361 VEGDATEVLRLAAAV

-390 EAVAKGIAIPSATD
+390 EAVAKGIEVPSAID
-404 VSIRQG
+404 VVIRQG
-410 EGVEGVVD
+410 EGVEGIVD
-418 GVRIALLSP
+418 GVKIALLSP
-427 RASKSLASQ
+427 RASKSLTPEVMT
-436 ISARID
+436 RID
-442 AFEREGK
+442 ALEREGK

-457 NRLVGFIASRDEPR
+457 TKFVGIIASRDEAR
-471 TDAKSAI
+471 TDSKPAI
-478 AVLAALGIK
+478 AALTALGIK
-487 TLMLSGD
+487 SLMLSGD
-494 NQRTASAVAAPLG
+494 NQRTATAVAAPLG
-507 MTAEGEL
+507 MKAEGEL
-514 MPADKLARIA
+514 MPADKLDRIA
-524 ELKAESP
+524 ALKAEMP

-545 AAASLGLAM
+545 ATASLGLAM

-584 RQTRRTIIINI
+584 RKTRSTIIVNI

-605 LVLAIFGIT
+605 LVLAVFGIT

-627 ILVTINALLMF
+627 ILVTINALLLF
-638 WIFEPAK
+638 WTFKPAEDVSTSNTAK
-645 DENPSALAGS
+645 DI
-655 F
+655 

>member
-1 MMNKMLRRHEGIY
+1 MIKA
-14 MTEAEH
+14 EAPI
-20 AVETFTIHDRH
+20 ETHTDGDGH
-31 EHGSQNGERIFVLA
+31 EHGSENGLRIFVLA
-45 CICAALAYLVGAF
+45 CICAGLAYLIGVLV
-58 IPAWGDWAYAIG
+58 PAWGDWAYAIG
-70 ALIAVLPFAKAAV
+70 ALIAVLPFAKSALE
-83 KKAVTGKPFS
+83 KALKGRPFS

-136 SGLTALAQLLPSDA
+136 SGLTALAQLLPSEA
-150 TIETDGQRR
+150 TIEVDGERK
-159 TIPVASLTVNML
+159 TVPVTSLTVNMV

-187 DGRSDLNE
+187 EGRSDLNE
-195 AAITGESSAVDKTI
+195 AAITGESSAVDKGI
-209 GDPVF
+209 GAPVF
-214 AGSINGDGQIKVTVT
+214 AGSINGDGQLKVTVT

-270 LIAALIAVAPPLLMG
+270 LIAALIALVPPMLMG
-285 GEWSTWAYRALT
+285 GEWSTWIYRALT

-310 TPAAIATGIATAARY
+310 TPAAIATGIATAARH

-332 AALEMLAKIQVA
+332 AALEMLAKIKIA

-361 VEGDANEVLRLAAAV
+361 VEGDATEVLRLAAAV

-390 EAVAKGIAIPSATD
+390 EAVAKGIEIPGATD
-404 VSIRQG
+404 VVIRQG
-410 EGVEGVVD
+410 EGVEGIVD
-418 GVRIALLSP
+418 GVKIALLSP
-427 RASKSLASQ
+427 RASKSLAPEVMT
-436 ISARID
+436 RID
-442 AFEREGK
+442 ALEREGK

-457 NRLVGFIASRDEPR
+457 TKFIGFISSRDEPR
-471 TDAKSAI
+471 TDSKPAI
-478 AVLAALGIK
+478 AALTALGIK
-487 TLMLSGD
+487 SLMLSGD
-494 NQRTASAVAAPLG
+494 NQRTATAVAAPLG
-507 MTAEGEL
+507 MEAEGEL
-514 MPADKLARIA
+514 MPADKLERIA
-524 ELKAESP
+524 ALKAEMP

-545 AAASLGLAM
+545 ATASLGLAM

-584 RQTRRTIIINI
+584 RKTRSTIIVNI

-605 LVLAIFGIT
+605 LVLAVFGIT

-627 ILVTINALLMF
+627 ILVTINALLLF
-638 WIFEPAK
+638 WTFNPA
-645 DENPSALAGS
+645 EERSTAAPA
-655 F
+655 

>member
-1 MMNKMLRRHEGIY
+1 MIKA
-14 MTEAEH
+14 EAPS
-20 AVETFTIHDRH
+20 ETHTNGDGH
-31 EHGSQNGERIFVLA
+31 EHGSENGLRIFVLA
-45 CICAALAYLVGAF
+45 CICAALAYLIGLLV
-58 IPAWGDWAYAIG
+58 PAWGDWAYAIG
-70 ALIAVLPFAKAAV
+70 ALIAVLPFARSALEKAL
-83 KKAVTGKPFS
+83 KGKPFS

-136 SGLTALAQLLPSDA
+136 SGLTALAQLLPSEA
-150 TIETDGQRR
+150 TIEVDGERKMV
-159 TIPVASLTVNML
+159 PVTSLTVNMV

-195 AAITGESSAVDKTI
+195 AAITGESSAVDKGI
-209 GDPVF
+209 GAPVF
-214 AGSINGDGQIKVTVT
+214 AGSINGDGQLKVTVT

-270 LIAALIAVAPPLLMG
+270 LIAALIAVVPPLLMG
-285 GEWSTWAYRALT
+285 GEWSTWIYRALT

-310 TPAAIATGIATAARY
+310 TPAAIATGIATAARH

-332 AALEMLAKIQVA
+332 AALEMLAKIKIA

-361 VEGDANEVLRLAAAV
+361 VEGDATEVLRLAAAV

-390 EAVAKGIAIPSATD
+390 EAVAKGIEIPGATD
-404 VSIRQG
+404 VVIRQG
-410 EGVEGVVD
+410 EGVEGTVD
-418 GVRIALLSP
+418 GVKIALLSP
-427 RASKSLASQ
+427 RASKSLTPEIMS
-436 ISARID
+436 RID
-442 AFEREGK
+442 ALEREGK

-457 NRLVGFIASRDEPR
+457 TKFIGIIASRDEPR
-471 TDAKSAI
+471 ADSKPAI
-478 AVLAALGIK
+478 AALTALGIK
-487 TLMLSGD
+487 SLMLSGD
-494 NQRTASAVAAPLG
+494 NQRTATAVAAPLG
-507 MTAEGEL
+507 MEAEGEL
-514 MPADKLARIA
+514 MPADKLDRIA
-524 ELKAESP
+524 ALKAEKP

-545 AAASLGLAM
+545 ATASLGLAM

-584 RQTRRTIIINI
+584 RKTRSTIIINI

-605 LVLAIFGIT
+605 LVLAVFGIT

-627 ILVTINALLMF
+627 ILVTINALLLF
-638 WIFEPAK
+638 WTFNPA
-645 DENPSALAGS
+645 EERSTAAPA
-655 F
+655 

>member
-1 MMNKMLRRHEGIY
+1 MIKA
-14 MTEAEH
+14 EAPI
-20 AVETFTIHDRH
+20 ETHTDGDGH
-31 EHGSQNGERIFVLA
+31 EHGSENGLRIFVLA
-45 CICAALAYLVGAF
+45 CICAALAYLIGVLV
-58 IPAWGDWAYAIG
+58 PAWGDWAYAIG
-70 ALIAVLPFAKAAV
+70 ALIAVLPFAKSALE
-83 KKAVTGKPFS
+83 KALKGRPFS

-136 SGLTALAQLLPSDA
+136 SGLTALAQLLPSEA
-150 TIETDGQRR
+150 TIEVDGKRK
-159 TIPVASLTVNML
+159 TVPVTALTVNMV

-181 ADGTIV
+181 ADGTII

-195 AAITGESSAVDKTI
+195 AAITGESSAVDKSI
-209 GDPVF
+209 GSPVF
-214 AGSINGDGQIKVTVT
+214 AGSINGDGQLKVNVT

-242 LVAQA
+242 LVSQA

-260 FSAYYTPAAI
+260 FSAYYTPVAI
-270 LIAALIAVAPPLLMG
+270 LLAALIAVVPPLLMG
-285 GEWSTWAYRALT
+285 SEWSTWIYRALT

-332 AALEMLAKIQVA
+332 AALEMLAKIKIA

-361 VEGDANEVLRLAAAV
+361 VEGDATEVLRLAAAV

-390 EAVAKGIAIPSATD
+390 EAVAKGIEIPGATD
-404 VSIRQG
+404 VVIRQG
-410 EGVEGVVD
+410 EGVEGIVD
-418 GVRIALLSP
+418 GVKIALLSP
-427 RASKSLASQ
+427 RASKSLAPEVMR
-436 ISARID
+436 RID
-442 AFEREGK
+442 ALEREGK

-457 NRLVGFIASRDEPR
+457 TKFIGIIASRDEPR
-471 TDAKSAI
+471 SDSKPAI
-478 AVLAALGIK
+478 AALTALGIK
-487 TLMLSGD
+487 SLMLSGD
-494 NQRTASAVAAPLG
+494 NQRTATAVAAPLG
-507 MTAEGEL
+507 MEAEGEL
-514 MPADKLARIA
+514 MPADKLDRIA
-524 ELKAESP
+524 ALKAEMP

-545 AAASLGLAM
+545 ATASLGLAM

-584 RQTRRTIIINI
+584 RKTRSTIIVNI
-595 VLAVGLKLVF
+595 VLSVGLKLVF
-605 LVLAIFGIT
+605 LVLAVFGIT

-638 WIFEPAK
+638 WTFKPAD
-645 DENPSALAGS
+645 DESASIPIRGS
-655 F
+655 

>member
-1 MMNKMLRRHEGIY
+1 VIKA
-14 MTEAEH
+14 EAPI
-20 AVETFTIHDRH
+20 ETHTDGDGH
-31 EHGSQNGERIFVLA
+31 EHGSANGLRIFILA
-45 CICAALAYLVGAF
+45 CICAGLAYLIGVLV
-58 IPAWGDWAYAIG
+58 PAWGDWAYAIG
-70 ALIAVLPFAKAAV
+70 ALIAVLPFAKSALE
-83 KKAVTGKPFS
+83 KALKGRPFS

-136 SGLTALAQLLPSDA
+136 SGLTALAQLLPSEA
-150 TIETDGQRR
+150 TIEVGGERKTV
-159 TIPVASLTVNML
+159 PVTSLTVNMV

-195 AAITGESSAVDKTI
+195 AAITGESSAVDKGI
-209 GDPVF
+209 GAPVF
-214 AGSINGDGQIKVTVT
+214 AGSINGDGQLKVTVT

-270 LIAALIAVAPPLLMG
+270 LIAALIAVVPPMLMG
-285 GEWSTWAYRALT
+285 GEWSTWIYRALT

-310 TPAAIATGIATAARY
+310 TPAAIATGIATAARH

-332 AALEMLAKIQVA
+332 AALEMLAKIKIA

-361 VEGDANEVLRLAAAV
+361 VEGDATEVLRLAAAV

-390 EAVAKGIAIPSATD
+390 EAVAKGIEIPGATD
-404 VSIRQG
+404 VVIRQG
-410 EGVEGVVD
+410 EGVEGIVD
-418 GVRIALLSP
+418 GVKIALLSP
-427 RASKSLASQ
+427 RASKSLTPEIMS
-436 ISARID
+436 RID
-442 AFEREGK
+442 ALERQGK

-457 NRLVGFIASRDEPR
+457 TKFVGIIASRDEPR
-471 TDAKSAI
+471 TDSKPAI
-478 AVLAALGIK
+478 AALTALGIK
-487 TLMLSGD
+487 SLMLSGD
-494 NQRTASAVAAPLG
+494 NQRTATAVAAPLG
-507 MTAEGEL
+507 MEAEGEL
-514 MPADKLARIA
+514 MPADKLDRIA
-524 ELKAESP
+524 ALKAEMP

-545 AAASLGLAM
+545 ATASLGLAM

-584 RQTRRTIIINI
+584 RKTRSTIIVNI

-605 LVLAIFGIT
+605 LVLAVFGIT

-627 ILVTINALLMF
+627 ILVTINALLLF
-638 WIFEPAK
+638 WTFKPAQ
-645 DENPSALAGS
+645 DVSTSAPARDI
-655 F
+655 

>member
-1 MMNKMLRRHEGIY
+1 VIKA
-14 MTEAEH
+14 EAPI
-20 AVETFTIHDRH
+20 ETHTDGDGH
-31 EHGSQNGERIFVLA
+31 EHGSENGLRIFVLA
-45 CICAALAYLVGAF
+45 CICAGLAYLIGVLV
-58 IPAWGDWAYAIG
+58 PAWGDWAYAIG
-70 ALIAVLPFAKAAV
+70 ALIAVLPFAKSALE
-83 KKAVTGKPFS
+83 KALKGRPFS

-136 SGLTALAQLLPSDA
+136 SGLTALAQLLPSEA
-150 TIETDGQRR
+150 TIEVDGERK
-159 TIPVASLTVNML
+159 TVPVTSLTVNMV

-187 DGRSDLNE
+187 EGRSDLNE
-195 AAITGESSAVDKTI
+195 AAITGESSAVDKGI
-209 GDPVF
+209 GAPVF
-214 AGSINGDGQIKVTVT
+214 AGSINGDGQLKVTVT

-270 LIAALIAVAPPLLMG
+270 LIAALIALVPPMLMG
-285 GEWSTWAYRALT
+285 GEWSTWIYRALT

-310 TPAAIATGIATAARY
+310 TPAAIATGIATAARH

-332 AALEMLAKIQVA
+332 AALEMLAKIKIA

-361 VEGDANEVLRLAAAV
+361 VEGDATEVLRLAAAV

-390 EAVAKGIAIPSATD
+390 EAVAKGIEIPGATD
-404 VSIRQG
+404 VVIRQG
-410 EGVEGVVD
+410 EGVEGIVD
-418 GVRIALLSP
+418 GVKIALLSP
-427 RASKSLASQ
+427 RASKSLAPEVMT
-436 ISARID
+436 RID
-442 AFEREGK
+442 ALEREGK

-457 NRLVGFIASRDEPR
+457 TKFIGFIASRDEPR
-471 TDAKSAI
+471 TDSKPAI
-478 AVLAALGIK
+478 AALTALGIK
-487 TLMLSGD
+487 SLMLSGD
-494 NQRTASAVAAPLG
+494 NQRTATAVAAPLG
-507 MTAEGEL
+507 MEAEGEL
-514 MPADKLARIA
+514 MPADKLERIA
-524 ELKAESP
+524 ALKAEMP

-545 AAASLGLAM
+545 ATASLGLAM

-584 RQTRRTIIINI
+584 RKTRSTIIINI

-605 LVLAIFGIT
+605 LVLAVFGIT

-627 ILVTINALLMF
+627 ILVTINALLLF
-638 WIFEPAK
+638 WTFNPA
-645 DENPSALAGS
+645 EERSTAAPA
-655 F
+655 

>member
-1 MMNKMLRRHEGIY
+1 MIKA
-14 MTEAEH
+14 EAPI
-20 AVETFTIHDRH
+20 ETHTDGDGH
-31 EHGSQNGERIFVLA
+31 EHGSENGLRIFVLA
-45 CICAALAYLVGAF
+45 CICAGLAYLIGVLV
-58 IPAWGDWAYAIG
+58 PAWGDWAYAIG
-70 ALIAVLPFAKAAV
+70 ALIAVLPFAKSALE
-83 KKAVTGKPFS
+83 KALKGRPFS

-136 SGLTALAQLLPSDA
+136 SGLTALAQLLPSEA
-150 TIETDGQRR
+150 TIEVDGERK
-159 TIPVASLTVNML
+159 TVPVTSLTVNMV

-195 AAITGESSAVDKTI
+195 AAITGESSAVDKGI
-209 GDPVF
+209 GAPVF
-214 AGSINGDGQIKVTVT
+214 AGSINGDGQLKVTVT

-270 LIAALIAVAPPLLMG
+270 LIAALIAVMPPLLMD
-285 GEWSTWAYRALT
+285 GEWSTWIYRALT

-310 TPAAIATGIATAARY
+310 TPAAIATGIATAARH

-332 AALEMLAKIQVA
+332 AALEMLAKIKIA

-361 VEGDANEVLRLAAAV
+361 VEGDATEVLRLAAAV

-390 EAVAKGIAIPSATD
+390 EAVAKDIEIPSATD
-404 VSIRQG
+404 VIIRQG
-410 EGVEGVVD
+410 EGVEGTVD
-418 GVRIALLSP
+418 GVKIALLSP
-427 RASKSLASQ
+427 RASKSLAPEIMS
-436 ISARID
+436 RID
-442 AFEREGK
+442 ALEREGK

-457 NRLVGFIASRDEPR
+457 TKFIGIIASRDEPR
-471 TDAKSAI
+471 ADSKPAI
-478 AVLAALGIK
+478 AALTALGIK
-487 TLMLSGD
+487 SLMLSGD

-507 MTAEGEL
+507 MEAEGEL
-514 MPADKLARIA
+514 MPADKLDRIA
-524 ELKAESP
+524 ALKAEMP

-545 AAASLGLAM
+545 ATASLGLAM

-584 RQTRRTIIINI
+584 RKTRSTIIVNI

-605 LVLAIFGIT
+605 LVMAVFGIT

-627 ILVTINALLMF
+627 ILVTINALMLF
-638 WIFEPAK
+638 WTFKPAEDVSTSHPAK
-645 DENPSALAGS
+645 DI
-655 F
+655 